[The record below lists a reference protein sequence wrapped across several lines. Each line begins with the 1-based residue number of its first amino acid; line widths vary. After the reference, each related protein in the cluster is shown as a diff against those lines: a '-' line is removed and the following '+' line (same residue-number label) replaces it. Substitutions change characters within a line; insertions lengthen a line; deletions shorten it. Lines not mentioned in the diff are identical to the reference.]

1 MYELPTLFVSR
12 KRNRYNEMR
21 TLYTIRL
28 LNVSIPGV
36 GTRVWKS
43 AGNQKTASLRLL
55 QKIAYANVEL
65 TKWTTADEVKNNNL
79 DKLVFYDA
87 FTVQRR
93 I

>member
-1 MYELPTLFVSR
+1 MYELPTLLVSR

-21 TLYTIRL
+21 TLYSIRL

-43 AGNQKTASLRLL
+43 AGNQNTASPRLL

-65 TKWTTADEVKNNNL
+65 KKWTTADEVKNNNL
-79 DKLVFYDA
+79 DNLVFL
-87 FTVQRR
+87 R
-93 I
+93 

>member
-1 MYELPTLFVSR
+1 MVSR
-12 KRNRYNEMR
+12 KRNRYNETI
-21 TLYTIRL
+21 TLYGLRL

-43 AGNQKTASLRLL
+43 AGNQKTASPRLL

-79 DKLVFYDA
+79 DNFVFLRCFYC
-87 FTVQRR
+87 TETY
-93 I
+93 IILYEG